1 MEPNAHGSLVKERTT
16 APSASRGCESSH
28 RCLHQKDRHASLEA
42 GRLPS
47 SPRNGLWEPSGNEF
61 QNRENKEHQGRA
73 YVCAWLFSLLLLAE
87 QSSASTAPSCPHL
100 PTALSP
106 AARLRRAPVAAPIS
120 TSLASSSVASL
131 PSTAEIGRS
140 QVGIDWFLL
149 FLLEWISFGRGRQG
163 ERVPGHHLCIPCWCH
178 SYLTHLRPDSATS
191 PPNTHILWSS
201 LKTKS
206 HPSLAQKSSMCK
218 AVFSSEVL
226 IAQKQVCLVV
236 SCMWL
241 AYTGHPFLKLKILL
255 FNHVKIL
262 CLDTLEEGGGCW

>member
-16 APSASRGCESSH
+16 APSANRGSESSH
-28 RCLHQKDRHASLEA
+28 RCLHQKDRHASLEV

-178 SYLTHLRPDSATS
+178 SYLTHLRPDSAT
-191 PPNTHILWSS
+191 PPHPYPLKLFEDKKPSIPCPEKFHVQSS
-201 LKTKS
+201 LFKRGFKS
-206 HPSLAQKSSMCK
+206 PRNKYASW
-218 AVFSSEVL
+218 FP
-226 IAQKQVCLVV
+226 VCG
-236 SCMWL
+236 WHTQ
-241 AYTGHPFLKLKILL
+241 AIHF
-255 FNHVKIL
+255 
-262 CLDTLEEGGGCW
+262 